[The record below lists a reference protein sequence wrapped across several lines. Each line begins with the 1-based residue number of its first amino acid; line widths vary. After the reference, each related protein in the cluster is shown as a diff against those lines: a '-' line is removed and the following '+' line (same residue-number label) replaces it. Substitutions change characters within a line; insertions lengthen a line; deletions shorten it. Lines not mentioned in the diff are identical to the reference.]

1 MAAIRHALQRDVFT
15 SKDERLLGVVHV
27 TKNGKSKS
35 KKNNFLCLAVTS
47 EQPVQ
52 VYICVVKKG
61 SRKVLRDKNE
71 SEKWL
76 IVRNHWPSLSR
87 PDEPYKRHIQWS
99 LKDLRK
105 VEAPENRSDFDLVF
119 DKNYP
124 WEAGS
129 ESEREQF
136 LSNLVK
142 LAHRYLGNEQLQKIE
157 FKGIAV
163 EKGIGV

>member
-61 SRKVLRDKNE
+61 SRKVSRDKMSQKND
-71 SEKWL
+71 SL
-76 IVRNHWPSLSR
+76 LQIIDHPYQDLMNHT
-87 PDEPYKRHIQWS
+87 
-99 LKDLRK
+99 KDTFNGR
-105 VEAPENRSDFDLVF
+105 
-119 DKNYP
+119 
-124 WEAGS
+124 
-129 ESEREQF
+129 
-136 LSNLVK
+136 
-142 LAHRYLGNEQLQKIE
+142 
-157 FKGIAV
+157 
-163 EKGIGV
+163 